1 MARNKGGIMKTSKF
15 AEINRRYKTP
25 QIQMSP
31 AVKLALLA
39 LRLYLLL
46 LIVLLVVKFISLLK

>member
-1 MARNKGGIMKTSKF
+1 MKTSKF